1 MRLLFN
7 ATAALAGTSGSV
19 HTVGLLSHL
28 RPLAPDLDLVLLT
41 TTGQQDLRARL
52 DGIVEHHVIDAPQG
66 GLARTAML
74 QMRLDGLRKKTGAD
88 FVYNKG
94 NFHAIG
100 ASRQIC
106 FVENSNPFSAVPLGE
121 PLLYQTRNWLLR
133 RISNQA
139 LKHAEAVIFPT
150 RLAQRLMTAR
160 SETRARQF
168 VVPYGWELPVSRP
181 PADAP
186 RPFVLCVSSVL
197 PHKNLRV
204 ALDAMR
210 VLLDSKRFDGD
221 LVIVGVSGVAG
232 GGFYRQLIDQQI
244 ARLNLG
250 DRVRLAGAV
259 GPDELSAL
267 YRGAACLLMPSIE
280 ESFGIP
286 LIESM
291 GLGCPVVAAEVHG
304 ADADI
309 YFMPFREIC
318 GEAAEYF
325 PPFDAAACASAIAN
339 SLQPARRAELIAA
352 GFERA
357 QHYSWRAA
365 AAGTVDVLTSLA
377 SA

>member
-28 RPLAPDLDLVLLT
+28 RPLAPDLGLVLLT
-41 TTGQQDLRARL
+41 TPGQADLRARL
-52 DGIVEHHVIDAPQG
+52 DGIAEHCMIDAPHG

-74 QMRLDGLRKKTGAD
+74 QMRLAGLRRQTGAD

-94 NFHAIG
+94 NFHAVG

-121 PLLYQTRNWLLR
+121 PLLYRSRNWLLR
-133 RISNQA
+133 RISDQA
-139 LKHAEAVIFPT
+139 LKHADAVIFPT
-150 RLAQRLMTAR
+150 RWAQRLMTSR

-168 VVPYGWELPVSRP
+168 VVPYGWELPVSK
-181 PADAP
+181 PAAP
-186 RPFVLCVSSVL
+186 AARPFVLCVSSVL

-210 VLLDSKRFDGD
+210 ALVDSGSFDGD
-221 LVIVGVSGVAG
+221 LVIIGVSGVAG
-232 GGFYRQLIDQQI
+232 GGFYRRLIDEQI
-244 ARLNLG
+244 ARLGLG
-250 DRVRLAGAV
+250 DRVRLSGAV
-259 GPDELSAL
+259 ATEELSAL

-318 GEAAEYF
+318 AGAAEYF
-325 PPFDAAACASAIAN
+325 PPFDAEACAAAILTAIAA
-339 SLQPARRAELIAA
+339 PRRAELIRA

-357 QHYSWRAA
+357 QHYSWRSA
-365 AAGTVDVLTSLA
+365 AAGTLDVLKSLG
-377 SA
+377 